1 MNYKP
6 RLIEQRIK
14 EYFEVFSVV
23 SIIGPRQCGKSTLLE
38 HYSQKDRSKWQ
49 YFNLDLRTTRAKVE
63 SDPDLFIRD
72 FDSNVI
78 IDEAQKVPDLF
89 HAIKSLVDKKFPYK
103 ILLSGSTNFLM
114 LESVSESMSGRI
126 GILEML
132 PFSLSEKLEV
142 KSNNLVNLLIEP
154 QDANLLFKKLH
165 KLKTIEEKKI
175 FDFILQ
181 GGFPKIHE
189 LKSAGAIDIWFQNYL
204 TTYIDKDVRD
214 IANINDLES
223 FQHVYK
229 LLAYQTAN
237 LLNFSNIS
245 GDIGLDVKTIKKFF
259 SILEMTYHYKK
270 LFSFKEN
277 YKDKITKTP
286 KVFSIDTGMLNYL
299 LNNSNKDAMLNSGHW
314 SHILETWIFS
324 ELYKQIKN
332 TSPKKEIYF
341 YRTRNDSEVDFILQQ
356 GKKLIPIEVKSG
368 SQIKPMQ
375 LRSIKTFIDDY
386 SKKFEI
392 PYGIVFHRTDEV
404 SWLAENIIGIPIQL
418 SY

>member
-103 ILLSGSTNFLM
+103 ILLSGSINFLM

-165 KLKTIEEKKI
+165 KLKTIEEKKSL
-175 FDFILQ
+175 ILFFKVVSHKFMNLSQ
-181 GGFPKIHE
+181 PELLTSGFKI
-189 LKSAGAIDIWFQNYL
+189 I
-204 TTYIDKDVRD
+204 
-214 IANINDLES
+214 
-223 FQHVYK
+223 
-229 LLAYQTAN
+229 
-237 LLNFSNIS
+237 
-245 GDIGLDVKTIKKFF
+245 
-259 SILEMTYHYKK
+259 
-270 LFSFKEN
+270 
-277 YKDKITKTP
+277 
-286 KVFSIDTGMLNYL
+286 
-299 LNNSNKDAMLNSGHW
+299 
-314 SHILETWIFS
+314 
-324 ELYKQIKN
+324 
-332 TSPKKEIYF
+332 
-341 YRTRNDSEVDFILQQ
+341 
-356 GKKLIPIEVKSG
+356 
-368 SQIKPMQ
+368 
-375 LRSIKTFIDDY
+375 
-386 SKKFEI
+386 
-392 PYGIVFHRTDEV
+392 
-404 SWLAENIIGIPIQL
+404 
-418 SY
+418 